1 MSQDSKDIY
10 NLSSPFRGTGGIL
23 AIESSC
29 DETSAA
35 VCRDGKILS
44 NIIAGQK
51 VHEQYG
57 GVVPE
62 LASRAHIQN
71 IIPVVDAAMK
81 KAGCN
86 TNDIDAIAFTQS
98 PGLIGSL
105 LIGSQ
110 FAKSLALSLNKPL
123 IAVHHMQAHVLANL
137 IDDPKPSFPFL
148 CLTVSG
154 GHTQIVLCESPT
166 KMKVIGETIDDAA
179 GEAFDKTAKLLGL
192 PYPGG
197 PLIDKYAKDGNANRF
212 QFPEPQIPGL
222 NFSFSGLKT
231 SILYFLQ
238 NAGKSHVYKEEFL
251 ATEDEKNKFIQE
263 NLDDLCASVQQRI
276 VSILLNKLKKA
287 SIETGIKDICIAGGV
302 SANSGLRKA
311 FEETGRKN
319 NWNTFIPAFEYCT
332 DNAGMI
338 AITAYY
344 KFLEGQFNDLT
355 VSASARAEW

>member
-1 MSQDSKDIY
+1 M
-10 NLSSPFRGTGGIL
+10 PVIL

-35 VCRDGKILS
+35 VCVDGKILS
-44 NIIAGQK
+44 NFIANQS
-51 VHEQYG
+51 VHEKYG

-62 LASRAHIQN
+62 LASRAHMQHIV
-71 IIPVVDAAMK
+71 PVVDAALK
-81 KAGCN
+81 EAKIQLK
-86 TNDIDAIAFTQS
+86 DIDAIAFTQS

-105 LIGSQ
+105 LVGSQ
-110 FAKSLALSLNKPL
+110 FAKSLAQSLNKPL

-137 IDDPKPSFPFL
+137 IPDSAAGRDDPKPSFPFL

-179 GEAFDKTAKLLGL
+179 GEAFDKSAKLLGL

-197 PLIDKYAKDGNANRF
+197 PLIDKYAKEGDPERF
-212 QFPEPQIPGL
+212 KFPEPQIPGL
-222 NFSFSGLKT
+222 DFSFSGLKT

-238 NAGKSHVYKEEFL
+238 NAGKSNIYKEEFL
-251 ATEDEKNKFIQE
+251 ATEEEKQQFISN
-263 NLDDLCASVQQRI
+263 NLADICASIQHRI
-276 VSILLNKLKKA
+276 ITILLNKLKRA
-287 SIETGIKDICIAGGV
+287 SVETGIKDICLAGGV
-302 SANSGLRKA
+302 SANSGLRLA
-311 FEETGRKN
+311 FQQMGRKYH
-319 NWNTFIPAFEYCT
+319 WNTFIPAFQYCT

-338 AITAYY
+338 AITGYY
-344 KFLEGQFNDLT
+344 KYLAGQFADLS